1 MKAKV
6 KGKVYKSEA
15 HRVRCEDLY
24 RKAWEAQNKLDRQV
38 NPKMQINSLPIK
50 KKIRYPSERP
60 LSMEA
65 KTVNNLLNHG
75 MLAHQIAEAL
85 HMEEHNVF
93 VIIRKYAL
101 PRGKET

>member
-6 KGKVYKSEA
+6 KGRVYESEQ
-15 HRVRCEDLY
+15 HRIAYEDLY
-24 RKAWEAQNKLDRQV
+24 RRAWEAQNKLDRQA
-38 NPKMQINSLPIK
+38 NPKMQSNSVPLRKKPIPPK
-50 KKIRYPSERP
+50 ERP

-65 KTVNNLLNHG
+65 KTINNLLNYG
-75 MLAHQIAEAL
+75 MLAHQIADAL

-101 PRGKET
+101 PREEK